1 MMRRVLRWRQI
12 ACSSR
17 GSATAEFAIVAP
29 AVVLLLA
36 LCLAGLQGVVVQVRL
51 QDAVADA
58 VRLIA
63 RGDDES
69 IARARILALVPDAHL
84 EVSLADGLV
93 CALAS
98 TPLELG
104 QRELPVTVAARA
116 CALGGGR

>member
-1 MMRRVLRWRQI
+1 MRRVLRWRQI

-84 EVSLADGLV
+84 EVSHADGLV

>member
-1 MMRRVLRWRQI
+1 MMRRVLRWRP
-12 ACSSR
+12 ASAR

-36 LCLAGLQGVVVQVRL
+36 FCLAGLQGVVVQVRL

-63 RGDDES
+63 RGDDEEV
-69 IARARILALVPDAHL
+69 ARDNVLALVPSAEL
-84 EVSLADGLV
+84 EISRPDDLV
-93 CALAS
+93 CARAS
-98 TPLELG
+98 TSLELG
-104 QRELPVTVAARA
+104 ERELPIRVVARA